1 MKRLISLCLCF
12 AMFLPTIAL
21 ADNYS
26 DIVVNSDNFVESKI
40 DEIIAKSDISETSS
54 KINKR
59 IIVNEIA
66 ELQDMNIP
74 LEFLI
79 DIVENENGKYMYVYD
94 YSGTES
100 EITFI
105 ENSNGKGFISKEG
118 NKMDEVIFTNDG
130 KIILDGKEVL
140 VTYENEVTDLPILEE
155 IDHKLY
161 INGILQESKEVQID
175 SIDDYSAERRS
186 NIDTYYT
193 STCPAGTNM
202 YGHTIDYDSF
212 QLLDYKSEVA
222 NVDFGKTVE
231 SLTIAAFTNIIS
243 YYLFSNTL
251 LGSTGASLL
260 VTWYTSLKDDNPK
273 TQYASYKDWA
283 YTHYDGS
290 QLTLTKSAWQ
300 HSFYGFEDINYAG
313 SPVHIVFYEIKEYDI

>member
-161 INGILQESKEVQID
+161 INGIL
-175 SIDDYSAERRS
+175 
-186 NIDTYYT
+186 
-193 STCPAGTNM
+193 
-202 YGHTIDYDSF
+202 
-212 QLLDYKSEVA
+212 
-222 NVDFGKTVE
+222 
-231 SLTIAAFTNIIS
+231 
-243 YYLFSNTL
+243 
-251 LGSTGASLL
+251 
-260 VTWYTSLKDDNPK
+260 
-273 TQYASYKDWA
+273 
-283 YTHYDGS
+283 
-290 QLTLTKSAWQ
+290 
-300 HSFYGFEDINYAG
+300 
-313 SPVHIVFYEIKEYDI
+313 